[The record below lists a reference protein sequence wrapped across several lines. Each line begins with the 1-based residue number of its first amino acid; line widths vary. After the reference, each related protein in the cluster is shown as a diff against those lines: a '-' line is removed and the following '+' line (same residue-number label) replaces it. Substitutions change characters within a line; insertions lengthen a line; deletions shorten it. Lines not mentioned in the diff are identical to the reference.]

1 MSYILDA
8 LRKSEQQRQATKP
21 DSVTDRLLINPPQT
35 NQKSVK
41 WIVALVFGNVLVIA
55 YLIWYFNQKTARE
68 LKPEAEHQQTQQ
80 ILASKPNKALL
91 PPTSVQNKNPQ
102 KAGQLA
108 EASPT
113 QKPPSPSIAELI
125 EATKSVDKPQP
136 IKKIPEKK
144 PIIAKKELIDRSEQ
158 ISTIQSE
165 PSDFIPEKAVPS
177 TRLKGMLALDDLPY
191 EIRNNLPN
199 LTINVFSYDLQP
211 EGRFV
216 IIDMVKYKT
225 GQLIKGSAILQEIR
239 PDSIVLQYRGT
250 TFRVDRP

>member
-21 DSVTDRLLINPPQT
+21 DSVTDRLLINPPQP
-35 NQKSVK
+35 NQKPVK

-55 YLIWYFNQKTARE
+55 YLVWYFNQKTTGE
-68 LKPEAEHQQTQQ
+68 LKPAAEHQQTQQ
-80 ILASKPNKALL
+80 ILPSKPNKVLL
-91 PPTSVQNKNPQ
+91 PPSSVQNKSSQ
-102 KAGQLA
+102 KTGQLA
-108 EASPT
+108 GVSPT

-144 PIIAKKELIDRSEQ
+144 PIIAKKDLIDRSEQ
-158 ISTIQSE
+158 IPTIQPE
-165 PSDFIPEKAVPS
+165 PSNLIPEEASPS
-177 TRLKGMLALDDLPY
+177 PRVKGMPALDDLPY

-225 GQLIKGSAILQEIR
+225 GQLIKGSVILQEIR
-239 PDSIVLQYRGT
+239 PDSIILQYRST